1 MPCYSPLEGWRSRAV
16 NPSGKRSIV
25 FNRKAGYVDMPVTVP
40 CGRCIGCRLDYSRM
54 WAIRCV
60 HEASQHA
67 ENSFVTL
74 TYNNDHLPE
83 NMSVNKEE
91 LQKFFKRLRKE
102 LDGKFI
108 RYFACGEYG
117 EKLQRPH
124 YHAIIFGHSFMDD
137 RILHAKRNG
146 HLLYRSP
153 TLEKVWKF
161 GFSLIGEVT
170 FQSAAYV
177 ARYVVKKRKG
187 DDNYVDP
194 KTGKSN
200 KEYYMIVDKE
210 TGEVHFREPEF
221 CIMSRGSKKRKTGG
235 LGRGWLEKYKSDTDK
250 DFITMVDGSKHPL
263 PKYYDDILAME
274 DELAMLER
282 KRKRRKAMEENPEE
296 QYRYRLQQ
304 KEAVKEVQAEML
316 ERTLNEDT

>member
-1 MPCYSPLEGWRSRAV
+1 MV

-60 HEASQHA
+60 HEASEHA
-67 ENSFVTL
+67 ENAFVTL
-74 TYNNDHLPE
+74 TYNNDHLPD
-83 NMSVNKEE
+83 NLSVDKTA
-91 LQKFFKRLRKE
+91 LQLFFKRLRKR
-102 LDGKFI
+102 LGGKLI

-117 EKLQRPH
+117 DKLQRPH

-153 TLEKVWKF
+153 TLESTWEF
-161 GFSLIGEVT
+161 GFSLIGDVT

-187 DDNYVDP
+187 DDDYVDP
-194 KTGKSN
+194 RTGMTN
-200 KEYYMIVDKE
+200 KEYYMIVDKD
-210 TGEVHFREPEF
+210 TGEVHYREPEF
-221 CIMSRGSKKRKTGG
+221 VIMSRGSKSRGTGG
-235 LGRGWLEKYKSDTDK
+235 IGKSWIEKYKSDTDK
-250 DFITMVDGSKHPL
+250 DFITIDGSKHPL
-263 PKYYDDILAME
+263 PKYYDEILARE
-274 DELAMLER
+274 DELEMLSR
-282 KRKRRKAMEENPEE
+282 KARRRKAIDDRPEE
-296 QYRYRLQQ
+296 YYRERLM
-304 KEAVKEVQAEML
+304 VKEEVKTRQSEML
-316 ERTLNEDT
+316 ERNLKEDT